1 LRGGES
7 GFSTRFA
14 QRRPTRMRSWGMSDD
29 ASAIPARSAIDDL
42 RGVSRLVIDATR
54 GVTGLVEAMHTT
66 IASGP
71 AILGRPLAAAAELTN
86 RLVYGSI
93 RGVTQLVGS
102 TLDLALAPLAPLLG
116 RTPPGPEREA
126 VLAAVNG
133 VIGDHLAQTRNPLA
147 IAMQLRHRG
156 APLELGPDAV
166 RRAPPLA
173 SRKLLVL
180 IHGLCMTDRQ
190 WTRRDHDHGA
200 ALARD
205 LGYTPIYVLYNTG
218 LHVSINGRAL
228 AAQLEQLA
236 AAWPVPLDE
245 IAIIGHSMGGLV
257 ARSACHAGEA
267 AGHAW
272 RAQLRALIALGS
284 PHHGAPL
291 ERGGH
296 RVDRALGVSPYIAPF
311 RRLGRIRSAG
321 ITDLRFGSVLD
332 EHWRGHNRFAHHD
345 DQRRPLP
352 LPAGVA
358 CYAIAGT
365 LATAPADRLPGDGLV
380 PVASALG
387 MHPDPTLTLGFPEA
401 HRRIALGTAHIEL
414 LAAPDVYRTM
424 RSWLT

>member
-1 LRGGES
+1 
-7 GFSTRFA
+7 
-14 QRRPTRMRSWGMSDD
+14 MSDD
-29 ASAIPARSAIDDL
+29 ISTMHARSPIDDL
-42 RGVSRLVIDATR
+42 RGASRLVIDATR

-71 AILGRPLAAAAELTN
+71 AILGRPLAAPAELAN

-102 TLDLALAPLAPLLG
+102 ALDLALAPLAPLLG

-133 VIGDHLAQTRNPLA
+133 VVGDHLARTRNPLA
-147 IAMQLRHRG
+147 IEIQLRHGG
-156 APLELGPDAV
+156 APL
-166 RRAPPLA
+166 PLA
-173 SRKLLVL
+173 PGALGRALPHAGRKLLVL
-180 IHGLCMTDRQ
+180 VHGLCMTDGQ
-190 WTRRDHDHGA
+190 WTRRGHDHGA

-205 LGYTPIYVLYNTG
+205 LGYTPIYALYNTG
-218 LHVSINGRAL
+218 LHISTNGHAL
-228 AAQLEQLA
+228 AAQLEALA
-236 AAWPVPLDE
+236 AAWPAPLDE

-257 ARSACHAGEA
+257 ARSACHAGDA

-272 RAQLRALIALGS
+272 RSQLRALIALGS

-296 RVDRALGVSPYIAPF
+296 GIDRVLGISPYVAPF

-321 ITDLRFGSVLD
+321 ITDLRYGNVLD
-332 EHWRGHNRFAHHD
+332 EHWQGQDRFAHHGD
-345 DQRRPLP
+345 RRRPLP

-358 CYAIAGT
+358 CYAVAGT
-365 LATAPADRLPGDGLV
+365 LSPAAADRLPGDGLV

-387 MHPDPTLTLGFPEA
+387 VHPDPTLTLGFPET
-401 HRRIALGTAHIEL
+401 RRCIALGTAHFDL
-414 LAAPDVYRTM
+414 LAAPAVYATL
-424 RSWLT
+424 RSWLA

>member
-1 LRGGES
+1 MS
-7 GFSTRFA
+7 DHFSA
-14 QRRPTRMRSWGMSDD
+14 KHMRSG
-29 ASAIPARSAIDDL
+29 IDDL
-42 RGVSRLVIDATR
+42 RGATRLVIDATR

-71 AILGRPLAAAAELTN
+71 ASLGRPLATPAQLAN

-93 RGVTQLVGS
+93 RGVTQLVGAAI
-102 TLDLALAPLAPLLG
+102 DLALVPLAPLLG
-116 RTPPGPEREA
+116 SSTPGPEREA

-133 VIGDHLAQTRNPLA
+133 VIGDHLCESRNPLA

-156 APLELGPDAV
+156 EPLALTPDAV
-166 RRAPPLA
+166 RRALPHA
-173 SRKLLVL
+173 GRKLLVL

-190 WTRRDHDHGA
+190 WTRRGHDHGA

-205 LGYTPIYVLYNTG
+205 LGYTPVHALYNTD
-218 LHVSINGRAL
+218 LHISSNGHAL
-228 AAQLEQLA
+228 AAELEQLV

-245 IAIIGHSMGGLV
+245 IVLIGHSMGGLV
-257 ARSACHAGEA
+257 ARSACHAGDA

-272 RAQLRALIALGS
+272 RSQLRALIALGS

-296 RVDRALGVSPYIAPF
+296 GLDRVLGISRYVAPF

-321 ITDLRFGSVLD
+321 ITDLRFGNVID
-332 EHWRGHNRFAHHD
+332 EHWQGHDRFGHHGD
-345 DQRRPLP
+345 LRRPLP

-365 LATAPADRLPGDGLV
+365 LATAPADRLLGDGLV

-387 MHPDPTLTLGFPEA
+387 VHPDPTLTLDFPET
-401 HRRIALGTAHIEL
+401 HRWIALGTAHLEL
-414 LAAPDVYRTM
+414 LAAPEVYRTM
-424 RSWLT
+424 RSWLA

>member
-1 LRGGES
+1 
-7 GFSTRFA
+7 
-14 QRRPTRMRSWGMSDD
+14 MSDD
-29 ASAIPARSAIDDL
+29 VSAMHARSPIDDL
-42 RGVSRLVIDATR
+42 RGASRLVIDATR

-71 AILGRPLAAAAELTN
+71 AILGRPLAAPAELAN

-93 RGVTQLVGS
+93 RGVTRLVGH

-133 VIGDHLAQTRNPLA
+133 VIGDHLRESGNPLA
-147 IAMQLRHRG
+147 IAMQLRHGG
-156 APLELGPDAV
+156 APLPLAPGALA
-166 RRAPPLA
+166 RAMPHA

-180 IHGLCMTDRQ
+180 THGLCMTDRQ
-190 WTRRDHDHGA
+190 WTRRGHDHGA

-205 LGYTPIYVLYNTG
+205 LGYTPIYALYNTG

-228 AAQLEQLA
+228 AAQLELLA

-272 RAQLRALIALGS
+272 RSRLRALIALGS

-296 RVDRALGVSPYIAPF
+296 GIDRVLGISPYVAPF
-311 RRLGRIRSAG
+311 RLLGRIRSAG
-321 ITDLRFGSVLD
+321 ITDLRFGNVVD
-332 EHWRGHNRFAHHD
+332 EHWQGHDRFAHHGD
-345 DQRRPLP
+345 RRRPLP

-358 CYAIAGT
+358 CYTIAAT
-365 LATAPADRLPGDGLV
+365 VATAPADRLPGDGLV

-387 MHPDPTLTLGFPEA
+387 VHPDPALSLRFPEA
-401 HRRIALGTAHIEL
+401 HRRIVLGTAHLEL
-414 LAAPDVYRTM
+414 LAAPEVYTTM
-424 RSWLT
+424 RSWLASQ

>member
-1 LRGGES
+1 MRV
-7 GFSTRFA
+7 
-14 QRRPTRMRSWGMSDD
+14 RSWGMSDD
-29 ASAIPARSAIDDL
+29 VSAMHARSLIEDL
-42 RGVSRLVIDATR
+42 RGASRLVIDATR
-54 GVTGLVEAMHTT
+54 SVTSLVEAMHTT

-71 AILGRPLAAAAELTN
+71 AILGRPLAAPAELTN

-133 VIGDHLAQTRNPLA
+133 VIGDHLARTRNPLA
-147 IAMQLRHRG
+147 ITIQLRHGG
-156 APLELGPDAV
+156 APL
-166 RRAPPLA
+166 PLA
-173 SRKLLVL
+173 PGTLGRAVPHAGRKLLVL

-190 WTRRDHDHGA
+190 WTRRGHDHGA

-205 LGYTPIYVLYNTG
+205 LGYTPIYALYNTG
-218 LHVSINGRAL
+218 LHISINGRAL

-257 ARSACHAGEA
+257 ARSACHAGDA

-296 RVDRALGVSPYIAPF
+296 GIDRVLGISPYVAPF

-321 ITDLRFGSVLD
+321 ITDLRFGNVVD
-332 EHWRGHNRFAHHD
+332 EHWQGHDRFAHRG

-387 MHPDPTLTLGFPEA
+387 VHPDPALTLGFPDA
-401 HRRIALGTAHIEL
+401 HHWIALGTAHLEL
-414 LAAPDVYRTM
+414 LAAPEVYRAM